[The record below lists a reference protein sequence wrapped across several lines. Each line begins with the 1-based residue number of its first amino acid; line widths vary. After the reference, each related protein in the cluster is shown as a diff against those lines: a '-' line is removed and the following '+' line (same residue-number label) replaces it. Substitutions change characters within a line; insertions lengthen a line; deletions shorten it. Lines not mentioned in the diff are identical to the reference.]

1 MSIFM
6 TKMSYISTCYDNR
19 FITLLNVSCNDQN
32 NVVSDTEDPTRSF
45 AIKTRPRDM
54 IGICFEMF
62 FVSLEYF

>member
-1 MSIFM
+1 MLP
-6 TKMSYISTCYDNR
+6 DNR

-62 FVSLEYF
+62 LCRWNIFRQENF